1 MKVSIIAICYNAYSD
16 TIELLD
22 SINKSK
28 EEVDFL
34 DLKVIVCDNSNENYQ
49 ISKLEDLNKLK
60 SKIDV
65 LNYNYIKLDNVGYF
79 PAFSIGKDYIDDVS
93 SCVDWNYVIVTNVD
107 LQFDKM
113 FFKNLVDFDLPSDV
127 GIVAPSIISKQ
138 TKEDINP
145 KIMVRPKKIKLLS
158 LYYGFQ
164 FLLFYRLYN
173 WLSVSKA
180 KLKGYKQKKSF
191 KKPYATGKEM
201 YAAHGSVMI
210 FTKNYFNLGAS
221 IYYPRFLFGE
231 EVFVAEEARLKGLK
245 TIYSSELKIYDN
257 EHGSTSREADR
268 FISKEHVKSYK
279 YLLQNYFSL
288 R

>member
-16 TIELLD
+16 TIELLE
-22 SINKSK
+22 SINQARSK
-28 EEVDFL
+28 VELLDFQ
-34 DLKVIVCDNSNENYQ
+34 VIICDNSNENY
-49 ISKLEDLNKLK
+49 IANNKDGLIELTE
-60 SKIDV
+60 KINTFD
-65 LNYNYIKLDNVGYF
+65 YNYKKLNNVGYF
-79 PAFSIGKDYIDDVS
+79 PGFSAGKDYIDNIAGS
-93 SCVDWNYVIVTNVD
+93 NDWDYVIVTNVD
-107 LQFDKM
+107 LQFEEM
-113 FFKNLVDFDLPSDV
+113 FFKNLKNINLPLDV

-145 KIMVRPKKIKLLS
+145 KIMLRPKKIKFIS

-164 FLLFYRLYN
+164 FLMFYRVYN

-180 KLKGYKQKKSF
+180 KLRGYKRKYYPKKSY
-191 KKPYATGKEM
+191 KSGKEM
-201 YAAHGSVMI
+201 YAAHGSIMI
-210 FTKNYFNLGAS
+210 FSKNYFNQGAS

-245 TIYSSELKIYDN
+245 TVYFSELKIYDN

-279 YLLQNYFSL
+279 YLLKNYF
-288 R
+288 